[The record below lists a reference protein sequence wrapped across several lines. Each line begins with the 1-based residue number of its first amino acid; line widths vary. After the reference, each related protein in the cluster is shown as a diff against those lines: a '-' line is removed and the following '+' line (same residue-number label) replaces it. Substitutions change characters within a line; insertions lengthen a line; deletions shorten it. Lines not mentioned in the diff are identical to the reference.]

1 MRTLALLTA
10 LLLLALQAQAEPLR
24 ERADEVPAQDQ
35 PEAEI
40 QDMTISFD
48 GDERSARDAS
58 GTRPT
63 ITCHCS
69 RPFCTIREVQRGTCT
84 DIRSGTKYPL
94 CCR

>member
-35 PEAEI
+35 PEAEV

-58 GTRPT
+58 GTGTT
-63 ITCHCS
+63 IICHCS
-69 RPFCTIREVQRGTCT
+69 RTFCSGREVQGGTCT
-84 DIRSGTKYPL
+84 LIPPGTIYPL

>member
-35 PEAEI
+35 PEAEV

-58 GTRPT
+58 GTRAAGICYCRRT
-63 ITCHCS
+63 SCS
-69 RPFCTIREVQRGTCT
+69 GREVQRGTCT
-84 DIRSGTKYPL
+84 FVPPGTIYLL
-94 CCR
+94 CCP